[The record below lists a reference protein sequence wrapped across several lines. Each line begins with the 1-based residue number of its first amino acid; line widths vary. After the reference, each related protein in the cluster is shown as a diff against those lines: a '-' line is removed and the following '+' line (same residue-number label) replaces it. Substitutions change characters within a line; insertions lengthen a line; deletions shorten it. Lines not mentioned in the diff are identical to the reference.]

1 MAVKITYKCD
11 ICNDDTNTGQLFG
24 VVFSNLT
31 EFTLGG
37 YGSTKGT
44 HLCYRCAKQLKEH
57 LNTVAISE
65 LLK

>member
-37 YGSTKGT
+37 YAVRKERTFVIDVLSN
-44 HLCYRCAKQLKEH
+44 LKS
-57 LNTVAISE
+57 I
-65 LLK
+65 